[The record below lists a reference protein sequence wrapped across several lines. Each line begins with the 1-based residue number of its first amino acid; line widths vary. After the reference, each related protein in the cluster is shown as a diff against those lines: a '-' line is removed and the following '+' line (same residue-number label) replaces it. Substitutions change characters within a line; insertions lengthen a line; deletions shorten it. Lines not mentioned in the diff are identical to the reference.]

1 MRDEIDKSS
10 EKTKKLS
17 SFAILKQFH
26 GNPFSVIVY
35 DTIDSTNTEARRLL
49 QQGKEPP
56 FLLLANEQS
65 SGRGR
70 HGNSFFSPESGLYY
84 TFVTEVT
91 EKAKE
96 RATIAAAVSLQE
108 AVQETCGI
116 CTDIKWVNDLYY
128 KDRKVAG
135 ILCEAPHRKEAEAPV
150 IIIGIGVNIAQ
161 KEFPE
166 ELKEKAGSLGCE
178 TLDRNYLA
186 AVLTEHLLA
195 WLSRPDDPRLL
206 EAYKAHSF
214 LLGRQVSF
222 RKNGVLHTG
231 NARDISPEGNL
242 IVEGEETHVLS
253 SGEVSLVSWEN
264 NDAESR

>member
-1 MRDEIDKSS
+1 MRDEIDKTS

-108 AVQETCGI
+108 AVQ
-116 CTDIKWVNDLYY
+116 
-128 KDRKVAG
+128 
-135 ILCEAPHRKEAEAPV
+135 
-150 IIIGIGVNIAQ
+150 
-161 KEFPE
+161 
-166 ELKEKAGSLGCE
+166 
-178 TLDRNYLA
+178 
-186 AVLTEHLLA
+186 
-195 WLSRPDDPRLL
+195 
-206 EAYKAHSF
+206 
-214 LLGRQVSF
+214 
-222 RKNGVLHTG
+222 
-231 NARDISPEGNL
+231 
-242 IVEGEETHVLS
+242 
-253 SGEVSLVSWEN
+253 
-264 NDAESR
+264 